1 MGGADIRDLK
11 RAGVESVEREWD
23 RSGKDE
29 VGAAAAGTGRIG
41 SARGSIYLFG
51 GWVDRFG
58 RCADFEGGCAGGVTG
73 QGLFLRSRQVDLLVG
88 LLLCDL
94 SKS

>member
-1 MGGADIRDLK
+1 M
-11 RAGVESVEREWD
+11 EREWD